1 VQKQKGLRSKLQ
13 DSGPNRKGFPMVEG
27 PGCKF
32 EEARGFLCK
41 SAQLR
46 RGGANLIRW
55 IEIRQLGFTAGAGVA
70 VDRY

>member
-1 VQKQKGLRSKLQ
+1 
-13 DSGPNRKGFPMVEG
+13 MVEG